1 MRRRNHDS
9 RRQKAKTSEE
19 AVIKLHIDEYLYK
32 GNDFKDILLSFHR
45 GVVHSQIRI
54 FNPQKS
60 LWMYWIFSNFW
71 DFSVFLD
78 FFGFYGFFR
87 IFSDFFRIFL
97 VYEDLN
103 KKGFKH

>member
-45 GVVHSQIRI
+45 GVVLSQIGCTD
-54 FNPQKS
+54 FKSSKKS
-60 LWMYWIFSNFW
+60 L
-71 DFSVFLD
+71 DVLD
-78 FFGFYGFFR
+78 FFKFFGFFLIFR
-87 IFSDFFRIFL
+87 ILRIFWIFSDFFGVRGL
-97 VYEDLN
+97 Y
-103 KKGFKH
+103 K